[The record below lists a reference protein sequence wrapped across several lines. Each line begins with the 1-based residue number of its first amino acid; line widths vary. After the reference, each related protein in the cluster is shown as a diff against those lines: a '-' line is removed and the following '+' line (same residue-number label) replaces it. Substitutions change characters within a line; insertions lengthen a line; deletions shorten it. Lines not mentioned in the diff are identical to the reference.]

1 MRGGCEEEEKRR
13 RCQPFEET
21 REGIRSEDGAHKN
34 VCSAERRKSGLIA
47 KPMPKA
53 SVAPGSSVLLK
64 AVAPSMTGVSKT
76 MVIVSASRAGVLRI
90 YTENKGRLQLR
101 LPQCKGNKRGLMLGL
116 LRPPPPLIKFWCD
129 HKLR

>member
-1 MRGGCEEEEKRR
+1 VKVFGQKMVPTKMFVVPKGVRVA
-13 RCQPFEET
+13 
-21 REGIRSEDGAHKN
+21 SLKN
-34 VCSAERRKSGLIA
+34 VLAKATHA

-76 MVIVSASRAGVLRI
+76 VVIVSASREGVLRI